1 MELLLPLPAKV
12 FVSTERARERAE
24 ELSGH
29 SAVEDGA
36 SGVRVKMWPLDT
48 RGKEEAV
55 NAATDVM
62 TRENAT
68 RFR

>member
-12 FVSTERARERAE
+12 SLSTERTE

-29 SAVEDGA
+29 SGVEDGA

-48 RGKEEAV
+48 RRKEEAV
-55 NAATDVM
+55 NAADADVM